1 MDLKPSVTKSDE
13 FQQVALKLKF
23 KVRLTN
29 PKDEK
34 FDRNVRGKAGSGS
47 ARPCVHCNLTLAE
60 CMHEENFGTLP
71 IFYTTTLEMESAD
84 YCLDNP
90 LDLSRKSLDGV
101 ALGMK
106 RLRLTTSAVQTDVSD
121 SLHMHINVSGSFMFK
136 IGCRIFCFGSD
147 EEPDF
152 HCEKT
157 AAVKERIEHAE
168 ATYARKLKSVIDR
181 IAFYKA

>member
-1 MDLKPSVTKSDE
+1 M
-13 FQQVALKLKF
+13 
-23 KVRLTN
+23 
-29 PKDEK
+29 
-34 FDRNVRGKAGSGS
+34 RGKAGSGS

-106 RLRLTTSAVQTDVSD
+106 RLRLNTSAVQTDVSD
-121 SLHMHINVSGSFMFK
+121 SLHMHINVSGSFM
-136 IGCRIFCFGSD
+136 S
-147 EEPDF
+147 
-152 HCEKT
+152 
-157 AAVKERIEHAE
+157 
-168 ATYARKLKSVIDR
+168 
-181 IAFYKA
+181 